1 MRTNTNSGPTEC
13 GTLFSDFKIQKY
25 FGPILV
31 NLVTQILSIHGISG
45 SAFKV
50 AQLVIQNT
58 YRSVKFL
65 KSKIISYQ
73 KFLGSCTY
81 IKIIMPSKMEVHSI
95 ATLSQSV
102 PNKTK
107 EI

>member
-1 MRTNTNSGPTEC
+1 MKTNTNSGPTEC

-58 YRSVKFL
+58 YRCVKFL
-65 KSKIISYQ
+65 
-73 KFLGSCTY
+73 GPCTY
-81 IKIIMPSKMEVHSI
+81 IEITPSKMEDSI
-95 ATLSQSV
+95 ATLYQ
-102 PNKTK
+102 TK
-107 EI
+107 QDILDTVKIGRICYS